1 MTDVQSAPRYA
12 AITLGSN
19 SFNMLVAQTV
29 AGKPNVIAKYKRKVR
44 LAQGI
49 GSDGVL
55 SDEAFDRGID
65 CLKMFADMLD
75 KEGVA
80 RQHVAVIATATL
92 RSIKNAQAFSDTAL
106 PILQQ
111 PIEIISGLRE
121 AELIYQGMAATTAG
135 EGRRLVIDI
144 GGASTEFIVGDGDS
158 VLFKQSLPIGCV
170 TFNSLFFNDFP
181 FQELDFNSASDK
193 VQQTLGDYAQ
203 ELRRLGWHGVVGASG
218 SVQSVIE
225 LLNHRS
231 MTATITP
238 QVLQQLQL
246 EILSQPE
253 QSMLGI
259 EGLHPE
265 RAPTFAAGVAILQA
279 LFTLLEIDK
288 LNLSGGALREG
299 VLQQL
304 ANQVAAQ

>member
-92 RSIKNAQAFSDTAL
+92 RSIKM
-106 PILQQ
+106 
-111 PIEIISGLRE
+111 LR
-121 AELIYQGMAATTAG
+121 
-135 EGRRLVIDI
+135 
-144 GGASTEFIVGDGDS
+144 
-158 VLFKQSLPIGCV
+158 
-170 TFNSLFFNDFP
+170 
-181 FQELDFNSASDK
+181 
-193 VQQTLGDYAQ
+193 
-203 ELRRLGWHGVVGASG
+203 H
-218 SVQSVIE
+218 SVI
-225 LLNHRS
+225 
-231 MTATITP
+231 
-238 QVLQQLQL
+238 
-246 EILSQPE
+246 
-253 QSMLGI
+253 
-259 EGLHPE
+259 
-265 RAPTFAAGVAILQA
+265 
-279 LFTLLEIDK
+279 
-288 LNLSGGALREG
+288 LRYRFCS
-299 VLQQL
+299 
-304 ANQVAAQ
+304 NR